1 MRVLI
6 TGGTGYIGS
15 NCASALLRLE
25 HEVVLLDNLSNSSEV
40 VCNKI
45 FEITNKKVTFF
56 KGDISDTKL
65 LNKIFASLNIDA
77 VIHCAGLK
85 SASESIKYTE
95 KYYYNNFLGTKNLI
109 QSMQQNKVFKL
120 IFSSSA
126 TVYGRPSYLPIDENH
141 PINPINPYGS
151 TKVDAEGLLKKF
163 AQKNLSWKILSLRY
177 FNPIG
182 ADDSYLL
189 GDNPSGYSDNL
200 FPFLLNVASG
210 KENYLKVFGNNY
222 DTHDGTGIRDYIHIL
237 DLVDGHIAALLHLDE
252 IKSPANYDVI
262 NLGSGKGFSVLDVI
276 NNFEKV
282 TKVSIPYK
290 YYPERDG
297 DVASSFADNI
307 KAFKSLKWTN
317 RRTLNDMCKS
327 AWEFKKLS
335 KS

>member
-1 MRVLI
+1 
-6 TGGTGYIGS
+6 
-15 NCASALLRLE
+15 
-25 HEVVLLDNLSNSSEV
+25 
-40 VCNKI
+40 
-45 FEITNKKVTFF
+45 
-56 KGDISDTKL
+56 
-65 LNKIFASLNIDA
+65 
-77 VIHCAGLK
+77 
-85 SASESIKYTE
+85 
-95 KYYYNNFLGTKNLI
+95 
-109 QSMQQNKVFKL
+109 MQKNKVFKL

-126 TVYGRPSYLPIDENH
+126 TVYGSPSYLPIDEKH

-151 TKVDAEGLLKKF
+151 TKVDAEALLKKF

-189 GDNPSGYSDNL
+189 GDNPSGNSDNL

-210 KENYLKVFGNNY
+210 EENYLKVFGNDY
-222 DTHDGTGIRDYIHIL
+222 DTHDGTGVRDYIHIL
-237 DLVDGHIAALLHLDE
+237 DLVDGHIAALLHLEE
-252 IKSPANYDVI
+252 IESANYDVI
-262 NLGSGKGFSVLDVI
+262 NLGSGNGFSVLDII
-276 NNFEKV
+276 NHFEKI

-290 YYPERDG
+290 YYPARDG

-307 KAFKSLKWTN
+307 KAFKSLRWTN